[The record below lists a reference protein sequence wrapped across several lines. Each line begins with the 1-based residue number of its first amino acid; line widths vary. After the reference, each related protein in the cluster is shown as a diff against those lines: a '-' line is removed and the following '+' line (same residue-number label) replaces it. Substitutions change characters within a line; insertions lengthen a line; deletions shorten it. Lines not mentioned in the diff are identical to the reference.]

1 MIRNIV
7 MIGSGNVATQLG
19 ISLVKKG
26 FNIRQ
31 VYSKTLA
38 NAEVLAQHLNAY
50 STCEFSEIQ
59 TNADLY
65 IVAVSDA
72 ILLSVIEQM
81 PNVKGTVVH
90 TAGSMSIDLLI
101 KFNRHGVFYPFQTF
115 TKERAIDFGKVPI
128 LLEANNQEYYTEMQY
143 FAKQISPIVMSCD
156 SAQRQQIHLAAVFAS
171 NFTNHMYAIAHEILK
186 RNDISFDVLKP
197 LIMETALKT
206 ETLNPL
212 KAQTGPAVR
221 GDNNV
226 INKHLALLDDNDE
239 LSVLYS
245 MLSKRIAKL
254 DNQPK
259 ADEKQ
264 KDK

>member
-1 MIRNIV
+1 

-31 VYSKTLA
+31 VYSKTLG
-38 NAEVLAQHLNAY
+38 NAEVLAQRLNAY
-50 STCEFSEIQ
+50 STCDFSEIQ

-72 ILLSVIEQM
+72 MLLSVIEQM

-101 KFNRHGVFYPFQTF
+101 KFNRYGVFYPFQTF
-115 TKERAIDFGKVPI
+115 SKERAIDFGQVPI
-128 LLEANNQEYYTEMQY
+128 LLEANNQEVYTEMQY
-143 FAKQISPIVMSCD
+143 FAKQISSIVMSCD
-156 SAQRQQIHLAAVFAS
+156 SAQRQQIHLAAVFAC

-186 RNDISFDVLKP
+186 KNDISFDVLKP

-212 KAQTGPAVR
+212 KAQTGPALR
-221 GDNNV
+221 GDENV
-226 INKHLALLDDNDE
+226 INKHLEMLADDGE
-239 LSVLYS
+239 LNALYS
-245 MLSKRIAKL
+245 KLSRRIAEL
-254 DNQPK
+254 DNQRK
-259 ADEKQ
+259 TDENK
-264 KDK
+264 KTNN